1 MCASVNLFL
10 LITSQVSAE
19 LWVHF
24 TAMLTLGR
32 LLILNERQ
40 EHSLIQWDLLI
51 CWIPH
56 VFHHVAQ
63 MHNYPLELGGTS
75 SLSSSPQVTSSGG
88 CSADVVVSPR
98 LVSPDWGL
106 LGAGRAVY
114 SFYCTVCTTAAGRA
128 AAVCTAAPTT
138 TTVGQMAGGW
148 SRPGNRVLALATIS
162 QSAVSQG
169 TVIPHRCCPPPRLLQ
184 WLMSAACRMS
194 QAPDI
199 LIG

>member
-1 MCASVNLFL
+1 M
-10 LITSQVSAE
+10 
-19 LWVHF
+19 HF
-24 TAMLTLGR
+24 TAVLTLGR

-75 SLSSSPQVTSSGG
+75 SLLLATGDQQWR

-169 TVIPHRCCPPPRLLQ
+169 TVIPHRCSPPPRLLQ
-184 WLMSAACRMS
+184 WLMAAACRIS